1 MASPS
6 IRTPRPRHSRGI
18 RQRLSCTCLCTRR
31 GPARPHRL
39 CLADS
44 RIHRLPLGL
53 PLPASSS
60 SASSLMFLLGRGS
73 TPRHPSMG
81 TWTASPSSRTLRPRH
96 SRGIRQRLSCTR
108 LCTRRGPAQPHR
120 STKRARSKRR
130 VAWRSFDWRR
140 KAASRTPS
148 SFPLVSRDSETW
160 PNVVGQVAL
169 GCGRAALGK
178 VLDADGIRKRSL
190 RCVRVRHRGRVRRMV
205 PPFHHRGAVTPWDP
219 GPREKCLD
227 IWRGE
232 TPALILRLGRE
243 ERATTGKQRARKYP
257 STIGPQSMSTAPLC
271 YGQVP

>member
-1 MASPS
+1 M
-6 IRTPRPRHSRGI
+6 
-18 RQRLSCTCLCTRR
+18 
-31 GPARPHRL
+31 
-39 CLADS
+39 
-44 RIHRLPLGL
+44 
-53 PLPASSS
+53 
-60 SASSLMFLLGRGS
+60 
-73 TPRHPSMG
+73 
-81 TWTASPSSRTLRPRH
+81 ASPSSRTPRPRH

-190 RCVRVRHRGRVRRMV
+190 RCVRVRRREECEEWC
-205 PPFHHRGAVTPWDP
+205 RRSTIGAPLLLWDP
-219 GPREKCLD
+219 GPRENGD

-232 TPALILRLGRE
+232 TPSVDFESWDGRE
-243 ERATTGKQRARKYP
+243 GNNGKTTRPQILFNDWP
-257 STIGPQSMSTAPLC
+257 TIH
-271 YGQVP
+271 